1 MIIQDTHPH
10 KCFYKGVEYILE
22 QVFIS
27 ELGYVMFR
35 LYDPERKIWMN
46 INTGHFSKIEG
57 FE

>member
-1 MIIQDTHPH
+1 MIRQDTHPH

-46 INTGHFSKIEG
+46 INSGHFSKHLI
-57 FE
+57 